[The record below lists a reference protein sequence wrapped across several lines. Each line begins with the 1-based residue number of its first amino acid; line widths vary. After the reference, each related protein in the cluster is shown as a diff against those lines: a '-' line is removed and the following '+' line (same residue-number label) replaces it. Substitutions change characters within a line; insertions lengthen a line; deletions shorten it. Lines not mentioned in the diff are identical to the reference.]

1 MQRLLARLPAR
12 FRWTVH
18 NMLAHPLSEVAYQ
31 LGLHAASRSIHD
43 LTAPRDGDHRRGGG
57 A

>member
-12 FRWTVH
+12 FRWTLH

-43 LTAPRDGDHRRGGG
+43 LTAPRDGEHRSGEEP
-57 A
+57 